1 MTSEDVVKRI
11 AAEGVFVDERR
22 GVGIRLN
29 PRDAPMLQAFLVRS
43 ALLIVAATLGGFAI
57 GFVTQA
63 LGGFLPSTGSW
74 PFTSGVYL
82 DSAVFALVIL
92 VLLVRPDGL
101 FVRRS
106 QGAVERV

>member
-43 ALLIVAATLGGFAI
+43 ALLIVAATLGGFGIFCVIYSFDAPRLT
-57 GFVTQA
+57 VQE
-63 LGGFLPSTGSW
+63 
-74 PFTSGVYL
+74 
-82 DSAVFALVIL
+82 VIL
-92 VLLVRPDGL
+92 LCAALAIVYFTDR
-101 FVRRS
+101 
-106 QGAVERV
+106 